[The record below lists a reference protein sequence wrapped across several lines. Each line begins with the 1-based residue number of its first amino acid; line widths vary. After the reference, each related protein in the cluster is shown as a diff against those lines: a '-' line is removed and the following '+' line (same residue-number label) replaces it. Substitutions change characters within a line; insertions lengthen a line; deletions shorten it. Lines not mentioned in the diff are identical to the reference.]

1 MRATIPKGFLRWVRC
16 RRESGGKSTVTIEGK
31 FVICHGPAWLSR
43 FPVPIASVQIYS
55 NTLDSSTGFGRI
67 SGRAFL
73 RRGKTKTEHKEKRT
87 TYKLKFEVVP
97 EFGIPGAFL
106 IKNRWCHEFFLESAT
121 LHYKSPVQ
129 KRFHFDCRSWVYPFK
144 KTKIPRVFFSNTS
157 YLPEETPEGLKKL
170 REYELKCLRG
180 ELAEGPQPHER
191 KKWDRV
197 YEYAEYN
204 DLGDPNRGPEYI
216 RPVLG
221 GKKHPYPRRL
231 KTNRPLC
238 KQDSLTESRPGTND
252 IGAYIPPDE
261 RLSPEKVKELK
272 TNLIKAIVYFL
283 LPVKESHLRPPFS
296 LKEIIKWFKWM
307 IKWFKG
313 MIKSI
318 GERRFLS
325 WEEKSGFNQNRC
337 LNDMFEIFSDKSRQ
351 PVRGWI
357 KDKLKRWVPNDKF
370 YKQIV
375 CKQKICKPKLTMD
388 LPLPSIIAVN
398 KRAWRTDDEF
408 GRQMVAGTNPVR
420 IRRLQNLQDLPQ
432 DSKILKKKNKLN
444 IEKHINHICGGYKQ
458 WILEELI
465 KCLEVKNQQ
474 KGTPEEFDKDD
485 EKILEEL
492 TKYWEKKKKSSYDA
506 DVDDERISEEL
517 TKFLGIKKTQKIT
530 IGDENKN
537 LKIKNS
543 QEITIEELSFLDIEE
558 QPPNSEIETPT
569 DKLEIEKHPNV
580 DDVDERILGMVTKYL
595 EVTKEGKITLE
606 QIAELGHIF
615 ILDHQD
621 HLRKYVSEVNR
632 NSAGGV
638 RAYASLT
645 LLYRNFKNFKFIPV
659 AIELSLSSQSH
670 KLIVA
675 PSHDMEQERSDY
687 FNEWDL
693 AKIHVAANDS
703 AHHLLVS
710 HWLHTHAVVEPF
722 IIATRRRLSKMHP
735 IYCLL
740 DPHFKDTIHINALC
754 RAFIINAGG
763 ILEKTLFTGSV
774 SMEFSSEFYKEWRF
788 NRQALP
794 CDLAKRGMVDNVHKS
809 NEQPQREAFHGD
821 LVKSDLIEI
830 VSISNEQPRSGALRG
845 DLVRRNMVENVPI
858 LNEQPQREALYGDSI
873 KSNMVE
879 NVPILNE
886 QPQREALYGDSI
898 KSNMV
903 ENVPILNEQPQREA
917 LHGDPVKSN
926 MVENVPILNEQP
938 QREALHGD
946 SIKSNM
952 VENVPILNEQPQ
964 REALP
969 GDPVKSD
976 IVKNVHILI
985 EQPEKEALHCCDSD
999 KRQTK
1004 PDEDP
1009 GPEVDCNYYP
1019 YASDGLSIWNA
1030 IERWVKGFCEVFYKS
1045 DDCVQKDE
1053 EIQQWWK
1060 EVQEKG
1066 HPDVCKGWDELTNLE
1081 NLIKTLT
1088 TIIWIASA
1096 LHAAVNFGGYAY
1108 ALTRPMKCHE
1118 YIPGG
1123 SEEYDESFFLQM
1135 MPQREEMEIGM
1146 ALMSFLSHH
1155 TSDEVYLGE
1164 REQQRE
1170 RERERERLPTFW
1182 SDNTDVI
1189 KKFSIFTDELEEIQ
1203 KEILKKNKSYK
1214 LAQHRSGA
1222 AKIPYKLLYPDISS
1236 GGIKG
1241 GITAKGIPNS
1251 ISI

>member
-1 MRATIPKGFLRWVRC
+1 MGATIPKGFLRWVRC
-16 RRESGGKSTVTIEGK
+16 RRESGGKSTITIEGK

-43 FPVPIASVQIYS
+43 LPVPIASVQIYS
-55 NTLDSSTGFGRI
+55 NILDSSTGLGRI

-73 RRGKTKTEHKEKRT
+73 GRGKTKTEHNQKRT

-97 EFGIPGAFL
+97 EFGTPGAFL

-121 LHYKSPVQ
+121 LSCKSPVE
-129 KRFHFDCRSWVYPFK
+129 KRFLFDCRSWVYPFK
-144 KTKIPRVFFSNTS
+144 KTKTPRVFFSNTS
-157 YLPEETPEGLKKL
+157 YLPGETPEGLKKL

-180 ELAEGPQPHER
+180 ELVEELQPRER

-204 DLGDPNRGPEYI
+204 DLGDPNRGPEYS

-238 KQDSLTESRPGTND
+238 KQDSSTESRPVTKD

-296 LKEIIKWFKWM
+296 LKEL

-313 MIKSI
+313 MIKWFKEMIKSI
-318 GERRFLS
+318 EKRRFLS
-325 WEEKSGFNQNRC
+325 WEKNSGFNQNRR

-351 PVRGWI
+351 PVRGWF
-357 KDKLKRWVPNDKF
+357 KDKLKRWVPNDKL

-375 CKQKICKPKLTMD
+375 CKQKVCKPKSTMD

-398 KRAWRTDDEF
+398 KWAWRTDEEF

-420 IRRLQNLQDLPQ
+420 IRRLQ
-432 DSKILKKKNKLN
+432 
-444 IEKHINHICGGYKQ
+444 
-458 WILEELI
+458 WILEELL
-465 KCLEVKNQQ
+465 KCLEVKKQQ
-474 KGTPEEFDKDD
+474 KGTLEEFDKDD

-506 DVDDERISEEL
+506 FVDDKRISEEL
-517 TKFLGIKKTQKIT
+517 TKYWEKKKTQEIT
-530 IGDENKN
+530 IGDQTKN
-537 LKIKNS
+537 LKIKKS
-543 QEITIEELSFLDIEE
+543 QEITIEELSFLDLEE

-569 DKLEIEKHPNV
+569 DKLEIEKHLNV

-595 EVTKEGKITLE
+595 EVIKEGKITLE

-621 HLRKYVSEVNR
+621 HLRKYLREVNR

-645 LLYRNFKNFKFIPV
+645 LLYRDFKNFKFIPV
-659 AIELSLSSQSH
+659 AIELSLSSQNH
-670 KLIVA
+670 ELIVA
-675 PSHDMEQERSDY
+675 PSCEDTERETSNY

-754 RAFIINAGG
+754 RAFFINAGG
-763 ILEKTLFTGSV
+763 ILEKTLFTGKI

-794 CDLAKRGMVDNVHKS
+794 CDLAKRGMVDNVPKS
-809 NEQPQREAFHGD
+809 SEQPQ
-821 LVKSDLIEI
+821 SDLIEI
-830 VSISNEQPRSGALRG
+830 VSISNEQPQGEALRG
-845 DLVRRNMVENVPI
+845 DLVEGNMVENVPI

-873 KSNMVE
+873 KSSMVE

-886 QPQREALYGDSI
+886 QPQ
-898 KSNMV
+898 SNMV

-917 LHGDPVKSN
+917 LHC
-926 MVENVPILNEQP
+926 
-938 QREALHGD
+938 D

-952 VENVPILNEQPQ
+952 IENVPILNEQPQ

-976 IVKNVHILI
+976 ISKNVPILI
-985 EQPEKEALHCCDSD
+985 EQPEKEALYCCDPD

-1019 YASDGLSIWNA
+1019 YASDGLQIWNA
-1030 IERWVKGFCEVFYKS
+1030 IERWVRGFCEIFYKS

-1108 ALTRPMKCHE
+1108 ALTRPMKCRE

-1123 SEEYDESFFLQM
+1123 TEEYEESFLLQM

-1164 REQQRE
+1164 RQLEREREQQRE
-1170 RERERERLPTFW
+1170 REQHRHRQPQPTFW
-1182 SDNTDVI
+1182 SDNEDVI
-1189 KKFSIFTDELEEIQ
+1189 EKFSIFTCELEGIQ

-1214 LAQHRSGA
+1214 LAHHRSGA